1 MKYNLSK
8 GKHSKRPQTRNMPS
22 IRFRTMYRDLGLTRT
37 SVAQLLRVSE
47 RTIHNWETGH
57 HQVPYSAYKLVRLMT
72 HQEFPNPAWA
82 GWHMTA
88 GVLYTPE
95 GHGFKPQDSSWWS
108 LLCRKAAMFEVL
120 YAKTTHNSEC
130 SAFAAKALQAELQGE
145 VPVTLHQSLTD
156 ETKPA
161 DVTNSAVSLRT
172 QVTPHEMFTDERK
185 TPEIRGL
192 PCPAAQRNL
201 RPHVAKTS
209 TKEVAK

>member
-1 MKYNLSK
+1 
-8 GKHSKRPQTRNMPS
+8 MPS
-22 IRFRTMYRDLGLTRT
+22 VRFRTMYRDLGLTRS
-37 SVAQLLRVSE
+37 SVAQLLHVSE

-120 YAKTTHNSEC
+120 YAKTKQNSES
-130 SAFAAKALQAELQGE
+130 SASAAEALQADLQSE
-145 VPVTLHQSLTD
+145 KPVTLHQ
-156 ETKPA
+156 
-161 DVTNSAVSLRT
+161 
-172 QVTPHEMFTDERK
+172 MFTDERK
-185 TPEIRGL
+185 TPEIGGL

>member
-1 MKYNLSK
+1 
-8 GKHSKRPQTRNMPS
+8 MPS
-22 IRFRTMYRDLGLTRT
+22 VRFRTMYRDLGLTRS
-37 SVAQLLRVSE
+37 SVAQLLHVSE

-120 YAKTTHNSEC
+120 YAKSNRNIESNFSVEKLRGPG
-130 SAFAAKALQAELQGE
+130 FEGE
-145 VPVTLHQSLTD
+145 MQVTLHQSLTH

-172 QVTPHEMFTDERK
+172 QVTPHQMFTDERK
-185 TPEIRGL
+185 TPEIGGL

>member
-1 MKYNLSK
+1 
-8 GKHSKRPQTRNMPS
+8 MPS
-22 IRFRTMYRDLGLTRT
+22 VRFRTMYRDLGLTRT

-120 YAKTTHNSEC
+120 YAKSNRNTESNSSVEQLRG
-130 SAFAAKALQAELQGE
+130 AGFEGE
-145 VPVTLHQSLTD
+145 ML
-156 ETKPA
+156 
-161 DVTNSAVSLRT
+161 
-172 QVTPHEMFTDERK
+172 VTPHKMLTGETVHQNYQSIQRLNPVCQNVKYRFLKSKSTDL
-185 TPEIRGL
+185 ISRG
-192 PCPAAQRNL
+192 
-201 RPHVAKTS
+201 AK
-209 TKEVAK
+209 